1 MQSHQDKKDNVD
13 NPPVL
18 FYGPTTAGGP
28 SKIDGFFIYFFGF
41 TKKNSQI
48 NIGGNSLERPF
59 EMTVGFLPP
68 FEEAV
73 GTNRRGKR
81 R

>member
-1 MQSHQDKKDNVD
+1 MDFLYIFL
-13 NPPVL
+13 VL
-18 FYGPTTAGGP
+18 R
-28 SKIDGFFIYFFGF
+28 
-41 TKKNSQI
+41 KNSQI
-48 NIGGNSLERPF
+48 NIGRNSLERPF

>member
-1 MQSHQDKKDNVD
+1 MGLRPQVVHPRLMDFLYIFL
-13 NPPVL
+13 VL
-18 FYGPTTAGGP
+18 R
-28 SKIDGFFIYFFGF
+28 
-41 TKKNSQI
+41 KNSQI
-48 NIGGNSLERPF
+48 NIGRNSLERPF